1 MARARGLCP
10 GAANET
16 VTRTG
21 RKIMRRAL
29 MYSLALG
36 LVPVSGSTLVS
47 GDRIEAAE
55 HLAAGGSG
63 LDAKVF
69 IQSNA

>member
-1 MARARGLCP
+1 
-10 GAANET
+10 
-16 VTRTG
+16 
-21 RKIMRRAL
+21 